1 MLMTPFNQNLILF
14 ICISFFSTAFGQTE
28 LIVADS
34 ITKVPLENAYLFS
47 SSKELIAISNEHGKF
62 SIGFQNNVTLKCH
75 GYKSETLKT
84 LPKDTIFLSP
94 LIKNMEE
101 VKVKPIDIPELYKTI
116 IDSSKSL
123 ILSDNKHQLSGE
135 YYETVLIVDLLKG
148 DSSLQTKQCNLD
160 ISILESKKKFQ
171 YELSPNNASKKY
183 WYNRKSVILDTTV
196 TEKWSHTI
204 PLFSTLLEYDLTNES
219 KLKINFKDKKI
230 IRLYNNFIVLDT
242 NKTEKE
248 FIKVKYQ
255 DSLLK
260 GWSTK
265 KTTICS
271 RETMGVSICFEEINR
286 TIDFDSNENG
296 YFIQNCSVYAELI
309 MSIGE
314 QKFLIKLKK
323 GFVSSENP
331 SANKTNNINA
341 VEDYFKSLGFSE
353 IKEIEHLFLF
363 GN

>member
-1 MLMTPFNQNLILF
+1 MTTFNLKLISIF
-14 ICISFFSTAFGQTE
+14 CISIFSAALGQTE

-34 ITKVPLENAYLFS
+34 ITKGPLENAYLFS
-47 SSKELIAISNEHGKF
+47 SDKELIAISNELGKF
-62 SIGFQNNVTLKCH
+62 SIGYQNNVIVKCH
-75 GYKSETLKT
+75 GYKSESLKT

-94 LIKNMEE
+94 LVKNIDE
-101 VKVKPIDIPELYKTI
+101 VKVKPVDIPELYKTI
-116 IDSSKSL
+116 IDSSKKL
-123 ILSDNKHQLSGE
+123 ILAESKTQLSGE

-160 ISILESKKKFQ
+160 ISIVKSKNKFQ

-204 PLFSTLLEYDLTNES
+204 PTFSTLLEYDLTNET

-230 IRLYNNFIVLDT
+230 NRLYNNFIVLDT

-248 FIKVKYQ
+248 FINVKYQ
-255 DSLLK
+255 DSILK

-271 RETMGVSICFEEINR
+271 REAMGVSICFEEINR
-286 TIDFDSNENG
+286 TIEFDTNENG
-296 YFIQNCSVYAELI
+296 YFIQNSSVYAEII

-323 GFVSSENP
+323 GFVNSENP
-331 SANKTNNINA
+331 SANDANNINT
-341 VEDYFKSLGFSE
+341 VEDYFKTLGFSE